1 MKKILFLLFTLI
13 SFNAIHAQSGDF
25 IVVKKKN
32 RTIATYFSG
41 YNIQFLATNGA
52 YRDAR
57 INKIENDTLY
67 LQEFIVYRV
76 PTTYGGFILD
86 TTGSFRY
93 KYHYNQ
99 IHSFGPAR
107 QKGFSLSGSGASL
120 MGGGLLLMLGSGVV
134 YIADR
139 EKFSSNLLIGAAA
152 LSGVGYLLSKS
163 GSKPAIMGKRGYH
176 IVYMGANKKD
186 SND

>member
-1 MKKILFLLFTLI
+1 MKLFPLLIFTI
-13 SFNAIHAQSGDF
+13 FSAGAGFAQSGDF
-25 IVVKKKN
+25 IVVKKRNK
-32 RTIATYFSG
+32 TIATYFPG

-57 INKIENDTLY
+57 INKIENDTLF
-67 LQEFIVYRV
+67 LQEFVIYRV

-86 TTGSFRY
+86 TAGSFRY

-99 IHSFGPAR
+99 IHSFGPPK

-120 MGGGLLLMLGSGVV
+120 MGGGLLLLLGSGVV
-134 YIADR
+134 YVADR

-152 LSGVGYLLSKS
+152 LSGVGYLLSKM
-163 GSKPAIMGKRGYH
+163 GSKPMIMGKRNYH
-176 IVYMGANKKD
+176 VVYMGANKK
-186 SND
+186 N

>member
-1 MKKILFLLFTLI
+1 MKIFLILIFTI
-13 SFNAIHAQSGDF
+13 FSAGAGFSQSGDF
-25 IVVKKKN
+25 IVVKKRNK
-32 RTIATYFSG
+32 TIATYFPG

-57 INKIENDTLY
+57 INKIENDTLF
-67 LQEFIVYRV
+67 LQEFVIYRV

-86 TTGSFRY
+86 TAGSFRY

-99 IHSFGPAR
+99 IHSFGPPK

-120 MGGGLLLMLGSGVV
+120 MGGGLLLLLGSGVV
-134 YIADR
+134 YVADR

-152 LSGVGYLLSKS
+152 LSGVGYLLSKM
-163 GSKPAIMGKRGYH
+163 GSKPMIMGKRNYH
-176 IVYMGANKKD
+176 VVYMGANK
-186 SND
+186 

>member
-1 MKKILFLLFTLI
+1 MKKLIFLLFTI
-13 SFNAIHAQSGDF
+13 IFVCAAHAQSGDF

-32 RTIATYFSG
+32 RTIATYFPG
-41 YNIQFLATNGA
+41 YNIQFVATNGA
-52 YRDAR
+52 YRDAK

-67 LQEFIVYRV
+67 LQEFVIYKV
-76 PTTYGGFILD
+76 PTNFGGFILD
-86 TTGSFRY
+86 TAGSYRY

-99 IHSFGPAR
+99 IHSFGPPK

-134 YIADR
+134 YVADR

-152 LSGVGYLLSKS
+152 LSGLGYLLSKA
-163 GSKPAIMGKRGYH
+163 GSKAVIMGKRNYH
-176 IVYMGANKKD
+176 VVYMGSTKKD
-186 SND
+186 

>member
-13 SFNAIHAQSGDF
+13 SLNVVSAQSGDF
-25 IVVKKKN
+25 IVIKKKN
-32 RTIATYFSG
+32 RTIATYFPG

-52 YRDAR
+52 YRDAK
-57 INKIENDTLY
+57 INNIEKDTLY
-67 LQEFIVYRV
+67 LQEFVVYRM
-76 PTTYGGFILD
+76 PTTYGGFKLD

-99 IHSFGPAR
+99 IHSFGPPK

-134 YIADR
+134 YVADR

-152 LSGVGYLLSKS
+152 LSGLGYLLSKS
-163 GSKPAIMGKRGYH
+163 GSKPIIMGKRNYH
-176 IVYMGANKKD
+176 VVYMGSTQKN
-186 SND
+186 

>member
-1 MKKILFLLFTLI
+1 MRKIIFLIFTLI
-13 SFNAIHAQSGDF
+13 FFSAANAQSGDF

-32 RTIATYFSG
+32 RTIATYFPG

-52 YRDAR
+52 YRDAK

-67 LQEFIVYRV
+67 LQEFVVYRV

-86 TTGSFRY
+86 TAGSFRY

-99 IHSFGPAR
+99 IHSFGPPK

-134 YIADR
+134 YVADR
-139 EKFSSNLLIGAAA
+139 EKFSSNLLIGGAA
-152 LSGVGYLLSKS
+152 LSGLGYILSKA
-163 GSKPAIMGKRGYH
+163 GSKPVVMGKRNYH
-176 IVYMGANKKD
+176 VVYMGGNKKD
-186 SND
+186 